1 MTSQSSV
8 GRKFRLQPLSLV
20 RMFWKHKLL
29 CALVWAI
36 ITVSGAAVV
45 YRLSNVY
52 QADAVILVESQRIPE
67 KLVAPTINDDLKDR
81 LSSLSQ
87 QILISPRLLEIGTN
101 YDLSHDQRGPRT
113 QEKTIEMMRADIG
126 IQLETSWAEAKKA
139 DSRPSAF
146 RVTYEGPNPDR

>member
-20 RMFWKHKLL
+20 RMFWKHTLL

-36 ITVSGAAVV
+36 ITVSGAAFV

-87 QILISPRLLEIGTN
+87 QILISTRLLEIVTKF
-101 YDLSHDQRGPRT
+101 DLYHEQR
-113 QEKTIEMMRADIG
+113 
-126 IQLETSWAEAKKA
+126 
-139 DSRPSAF
+139 
-146 RVTYEGPNPDR
+146 DRKSLL